1 MNFCLFAGMGE
12 VKQQYI
18 HSGGGWDHLDRL
30 YQQVVA
36 DAAEESMKAA
46 VECVKASPH
55 YATSGEV
62 RVATFVKK
70 FNVFIFFI

>member
-1 MNFCLFAGMGE
+1 MGAE
-12 VKQQYI
+12 IINAYYLYLVIIYV
-18 HSGGGWDHLDRL
+18 HSVYVDRL
-30 YQQVVA
+30 YQEVVA